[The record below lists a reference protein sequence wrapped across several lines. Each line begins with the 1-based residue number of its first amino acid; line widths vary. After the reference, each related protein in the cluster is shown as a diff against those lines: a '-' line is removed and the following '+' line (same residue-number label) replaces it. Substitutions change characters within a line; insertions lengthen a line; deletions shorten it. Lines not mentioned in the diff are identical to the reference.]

1 MSTLSTGSAVLTAI
15 RNYGVDTVFGIPGT
29 HNLEFYR
36 SLKDL
41 GMRVVTT
48 RHEQGAGYGSD
59 GWSLQTG
66 LPGVVI
72 TTSGPGLL
80 NALSAAATSFC
91 ESRPM
96 LILAPGP
103 EQGAEFA
110 DKGTLHETKDQFSAA
125 AAIVET
131 AVRATSAHEAVEAVH
146 AAFEGFATARPRP
159 TYIEV
164 PLDVL
169 EQQVEADSLDLE
181 ACTHQRPGCTDDT
194 LLEQARAA
202 LRGASRPV
210 IVAGGGSR
218 GAAEELREMVDT
230 LGAPIVTTLNAKG
243 VVDEHH
249 PLALGANLRFTEV
262 REYARTADVLL
273 VVGSKLG
280 EAELWVERLEATGT
294 VVRIDLA
301 EGQIDKNLTAD
312 IGLVGDAK
320 ATLRALLDG
329 LESASPVTDFRADVA
344 AALEAARAE
353 GLETS
358 RESTLIAEDIVAALP
373 HDAIVST
380 DSSQICYLGLLNAI
394 KVTTP
399 NSTPY
404 MATYATLGY
413 GLPAALGARIGAP
426 DRPTFAVVGDGALMF
441 SLQELITV
449 VEQGEDLTV
458 IVVDNGGYGEIRANE
473 ISAGIDPVGVEL
485 TQPDWLLMAAAS
497 GGHGVAVDDLG
508 QLKDAVANAVEAGGL
523 QLIHIDAKRY
533 TTAG

>member
-1 MSTLSTGSAVLTAI
+1 MSKLSTGSAVLTVI

-36 SLKDL
+36 SLNDL

-96 LILAPGP
+96 IILAPGP
-103 EQGAEFA
+103 ERGAEFA

-131 AVRATSAHEAVEAVH
+131 AVRVDSAREAVEAVH
-146 AAFEGFATARPRP
+146 AAFERFATTRPRP

-169 EQQVEADSLDLE
+169 EAQVEQSDLDVE
-181 ACTHQRPGCTDDT
+181 AHTFDRPGCADT
-194 LLEQARAA
+194 ALLEQARAA
-202 LRGASRPV
+202 LAQAERPV
-210 IVAGGGSR
+210 ILAGGGSR
-218 GAAEELREMVDT
+218 EAGAELTQLVET
-230 LGAPIVTTLNAKG
+230 LGAPVVTTLNAKG

-249 PLALGANLRFTEV
+249 ALSLGANLRFETV
-262 REYARTADVLL
+262 RDYVRSADVLL

-280 EAELWVERLEATGT
+280 EAELWVERIDATGT
-294 VVRIDLA
+294 VIRIDVD
-301 EGQIDKNLTAD
+301 ERQIHKNQDAH
-312 IGLVGDAK
+312 IGLVGDARL
-320 ATLRALLDG
+320 TLRALLDG
-329 LESASPVTDFRADVA
+329 VEGPKRSDRTAEVA
-344 AALEAARAE
+344 ARLATTRAE
-353 GLETS
+353 ALETS
-358 RESTLIAEDIVAALP
+358 EISQLIGEDIVAALP
-373 HDAIVST
+373 HNAIVAT
-380 DSSQICYLGLLNAI
+380 DSSQIGYLGILNTI
-394 KVTTP
+394 KVKVP

-404 MATYATLGY
+404 MPTYATLGY

-441 SLQELITV
+441 SLQELVTV

-458 IVVDNGGYGEIRANE
+458 IVVDNGGYGEIRGNE
-473 ISAGIDPVGVEL
+473 IAAGIEPVGVDL
-485 TQPDWLLMAAAS
+485 TQPDWPLLARAC
-497 GGHGVAVDDLG
+497 GGNGVQVGNADE
-508 QLKDAVANAVEAGGL
+508 LKEAVASAQANGGL
-523 QLIHIDAKRY
+523 QLIYLHANSY
-533 TTAG
+533 TTR